1 MKAVLNQ
8 KNIIVSENV
17 VVANSL
23 VTRVVGLMFK
33 KQLSHSES
41 LLIEPCN
48 SIHTCFMN
56 FPIDVL
62 FLSNSNQIIHIVR
75 EMKPWRMTT
84 IFLKSKKVLELPGG
98 KLSSEIEV
106 GDVLEFENV

>member
-1 MKAVLNQ
+1 MKAILRQ
-8 KNIIVSENV
+8 KNITISESVS
-17 VVANSL
+17 VANSL
-23 VTRVVGLMFK
+23 MKRVVGLMFK
-33 KQLSHSES
+33 KQLGRDES

-62 FLSNSNQIIHIVR
+62 FLGKSNQIIHIVR

-98 KLSSEIEV
+98 RLPSEIEI